1 MEALTVCDP
10 ALSGPHRSRVRAPS
24 AAICDDE
31 TVTTHGQSEE
41 REDQLWLVRHGET
54 EWSKSG
60 KHTSRTD
67 LPLTGDGERTA
78 ASLKER
84 LADHQFD
91 LVLTSPRQRAR
102 RTAELAGFPDA
113 VVDAD
118 LVEWDYGDYEGVTTA
133 EIRETVPGWTVWDF
147 PVPKG
152 ETPAQVSAR
161 LDRVVARIAAV
172 DGDVLVFGHSH
183 ALRGLTARWLEL
195 EVTEGRHFVLHT
207 ATISNLGWERGSPA
221 VLKWNS

>member
-1 MEALTVCDP
+1 
-10 ALSGPHRSRVRAPS
+10 
-24 AAICDDE
+24 
-31 TVTTHGQSEE
+31 VTTHGQSAE

-60 KHTSRTD
+60 KHTSWTD

-84 LADHQFD
+84 LAGQQFD

-113 VVDAD
+113 VVDED
-118 LVEWDYGDYEGVTTA
+118 LVEWNYGDYEGVTTA

-147 PVPKG
+147 PVPNG
-152 ETPAQVSAR
+152 ETPAKVTAR

-195 EVTEGRHFVLHT
+195 EVTEGRHFVLNT
-207 ATISNLGWERGSPA
+207 ATISTLGWERGSPA
-221 VLKWNS
+221 ILKWNN